1 MRPSLPRSLAL
12 AALSLAGVLSFG
24 LGAALAEDIDIYA
37 QRGYVASPSNVLFII
52 DNSGNF
58 GSDTNMRCTYT
69 EGGNDYPLLDKKIA
83 GLHQCA
89 LVRALNSLELGSI
102 KVGFMGFNDSVPG
115 CKGNNGGCLL
125 KEIKTLDQTYRDDV
139 LIPWIKSWGL
149 SNRDKDSVIVKSN
162 STMTAGAMQEAWA
175 YFSGSADKALSTTSY
190 AGRAPSLAT
199 SCGKNAIIYLANAIS
214 NNTGPG
220 DTSGINWSDTLSGA
234 GYSSP
239 ETNINDLTG
248 STSACKTAFS
258 FDIKTAH
265 GSNSGFWA
273 DEWTRS
279 LYEKGIGGVRIATY
293 TVGLLDINACK
304 PDYPVLLQRMARV
317 GGGEYF
323 PTTDFSTLYEGI
335 STALM
340 LAQGFNTSVGSAALP
355 VSSTNR
361 GEYKNQVFVPMFRPD
376 PAGTPRW
383 VGNVKQFT
391 VIESNGGV
399 ALGDSAGQPAVD
411 AATGFITDCS
421 VSYWTSNPTDASSVW
436 YDYWAN
442 VKVTPAPSSA
452 CKTTAGHPWA
462 ESPDGPFVEKG
473 GVAEVIRNGNDP
485 TTTSG
490 VPTMLVNRV
499 LKTTFSSSNALVAFE
514 PGTTGLISAFTGKN
528 NPSTGETD
536 QATAVINFIRGLD
549 VNAEYLGPDKD
560 GKTRT
565 AALTPS
571 PAYTRPSLHGDV
583 LHGQVL
589 AIDYGDKGVKLF
601 YGSNDGIF
609 RAVDGATGKELWGF
623 VAPEHWS
630 KLARLKLN
638 SPPIQYAGMSSQT
651 SSPRDYF
658 FDGSV
663 GLYQNGD
670 NTKVWIYPSMRRGGR
685 MIYAF
690 DVTTPDNPTI
700 KWKAGCDDKGCTA
713 GMSAIGQTWSAPAV
727 ATRIQGYAKPVV
739 VVGGGYDTCEDA
751 NSATPNCPNAK
762 GTLVYVLDADTGAV
776 VATLTPTVAQGD
788 SVGSVAANVALI
800 ATDDGSVVNHAYV
813 ADTRG
818 NIYRID
824 FGKRGDTT
832 TSGWVINR
840 VAYTK
845 GGYRKFL
852 YAPAL
857 LQAGT
862 KRVYLAL
869 ASGDREHPTRTQ
881 YPYTQAVTNRFYVY
895 LDDLTSTTAVDLDGA
910 SMNNCTA
917 DNANCAAILPSSTQK
932 GWYRDLNTG
941 QGEQGVTATAIVGGK
956 VAFSTNR
963 TLPVNS
969 LSCTA
974 SLGEARGYWLDLF
987 TGKGGLAGG
996 ASSDVFLTGGLPP
1009 SPVAVPIT
1017 VNNKQR
1023 SVIFGAMDPAKTP
1036 HNLQSIDSKNL
1047 VMKRNV
1053 QYWHASRDY

>member
-37 QRGYVASPSNVLFII
+37 QRGYVASAPNVLFVLDNAANFGASAANCKYD
-52 DNSGNF
+52 DNSTPSLNG
-58 GSDTNMRCTYT
+58 TA
-69 EGGNDYPLLDKKIA
+69 A
-83 GLHQCA
+83 GIQQCA
-89 LVRALNSLELGSI
+89 LVKALTELDFNGI
-102 KVGFMGFNDSVPG
+102 NVGFMAYSLDNNTAAFYG
-115 CKGNNGGCLL
+115 CATSGVGGCLL
-125 KEIKTLDQTYRDDV
+125 KPLGTSKSD
-139 LIPWIKSWGL
+139 LIAWIKAWQISGNT
-149 SNRDKDSVIVKSN
+149 SYNIKAN
-162 STMTAGAMQEAWA
+162 TETTGAVMQEAYA
-175 YFSGSADKALSTTSY
+175 YLAGKVGLSTRDYGTIAPTFPGGSCHKNFVVFIGNAFDNSGTPGEGGNTDPGGELAKAPNSLGLTSEIPLT
-190 AGRAPSLAT
+190 AAVAK
-199 SCGKNAIIYLANAIS
+199 CGPLGNYNHKN
-214 NNTGPG
+214 
-220 DTSGINWSDTLSGA
+220 
-234 GYSSP
+234 
-239 ETNINDLTG
+239 
-248 STSACKTAFS
+248 
-258 FDIKTAH
+258 
-265 GSNSGFWA
+265 GFWA
-273 DEWTRS
+273 DEWSRY
-279 LYEKGIGGVRIATY
+279 LHQRGIAGGDGSVTAETY
-293 TVGLLDINACK
+293 TIGVLGPSCKAEYPALLAS
-304 PDYPVLLQRMARV
+304 MANV
-317 GGGEYF
+317 GGGEFF
-323 PTTDFSTLYEGI
+323 PTFVLDELYK
-335 STALM
+335 ALVTTFQA
-340 LAQGFNTSVGSAALP
+340 AQAFNTSVGSAALP
-355 VSSTNR
+355 VSSINR

-376 PAGTPRW
+376 PAGGPRW

-391 VIESNGGV
+391 VIESNGGI

-411 AATGFITDCS
+411 VATGFITDCS
-421 VSYWTSNPTDASSVW
+421 VSYWTSNPSDTGNIW

-452 CKTTAGHPWA
+452 CKTTAAAGRPWA

-473 GVAEVIRNGNDP
+473 GVAEVIRNGNNP

-499 LKTTFSSSNALVAFE
+499 LKTTTSTSNALVTFE
-514 PGTTGLISAFTGKN
+514 PGTTGLINAIAGKN
-528 NPSTGETD
+528 NPSTSETTD
-536 QATAVINFIRGLD
+536 ATAVINFIRGLD

-565 AALTPS
+565 AATTPS